1 MVYYAQMKTLV
12 RPLRRVRFAAALG
25 FCCAFGACGAV
36 TAPQGEIALV
46 NPSAAEP
53 LPVILPDDPSPSQR
67 YAAEEYAAYMGRI
80 SGRTVRVLP
89 PGSAAHGVRIVTADR
104 AENLGDDGFRLRAT
118 DGGLEIRGSR
128 VRGCLYGVYEVLER
142 FGGCRWYASWCERVP
157 RRPRVTVPG
166 DLDDVER
173 PAFEMRQ
180 PWWYDVRTHPL
191 FAARNK
197 VNGFNH
203 TGDIEIPEKIGGD
216 GFRFGGG
223 LVSCH
228 TFNLLCDPKE
238 HFEAHPEYFSMV
250 GGKRLK
256 ERTQLCLTNPD
267 VLDLVTSNVLAR
279 IRRDPTARFFGVSQN
294 DWENWCE
301 CPSCKALDDAEGSHA
316 GTTISFVN
324 AIAERVEREFPDVT
338 IETLAYMYTRNL
350 PKTVRPRRNVL
361 VCLCTWECD
370 FASPLDRSRYSSNV
384 AFCRDIADWRRC
396 CPNLYVWDYVT
407 DFANYPMPF
416 ADWDALVGNVRF
428 FRDHGVKYL
437 FEQGDGQGRHADF
450 AELRAWLL
458 AKLMWNPDRP
468 VEPLLDDFF
477 AGYYGKGAPF
487 VRACF
492 DEVRAL
498 GRSWA
503 AERPLQPLSIYGR
516 TTDPILTDEF
526 LARAEKLWRRAE
538 EATKDDPD
546 YAYNVR
552 MWAFAIAYTRL
563 ERLRTR
569 YSNSSAPWLA
579 DAPDFEGDLARMRTW
594 ARRSLAALEEAG
606 NIRLVEGKGEDAVLT
621 KAWKAILTPTT
632 GLSRPT
638 PRRSVTF
645 GFGSDAFLL
654 GESASFV
661 TADGAQDGKALKLA
675 VPRRVDEVI
684 CWLKKTGT
692 VFAPGES
699 YRLRVRAKLA
709 RGAAL
714 RVAVLVYGNAEQSSA
729 LLIAREGEGGWAWYD
744 VGEWIPDGTDFVSF
758 MREGSDANAEILIDS
773 VEISRQTS
781 SSAPLNDHSAGGE

>member
-1 MVYYAQMKTLV
+1 MIYYVQMKTLV
-12 RPLRRVRFAAALG
+12 RPLCRFCFAAALG
-25 FCCAFGACGAV
+25 CCFAFGAFGAGA
-36 TAPQGEIALV
+36 APKGEIALV
-46 NPSAAEP
+46 DPSAAEP
-53 LPVILPDDPSPSQR
+53 LPVILPDNPSPSQQ
-67 YAAEEYAAYMGRI
+67 YAAEEYAAYMGRV

-89 PGSAAHGVRIVTADR
+89 PGSVAHGVRLVTAD
-104 AENLGDDGFRLRAT
+104 ASENLGDDGFRLRVS

-157 RRPRVTVPG
+157 RRSRVVVPK
-166 DLDDVER
+166 DLDDIER

-180 PWWYDVRTHPL
+180 PWWYDVKTHPL

-203 TGDIEIPEKIGGD
+203 TGDIEIPAKIGGD

-238 HFEAHPEYFSMV
+238 HFAAHPEYFSMV

-316 GTTISFVN
+316 GTTLSFVN

-503 AERPLQPLSIYGR
+503 AERPLQPLSIYAQ
-516 TTDPILTDEF
+516 TDDPILTDAF
-526 LARAEKLWRRAE
+526 LERAEKLWHQAE
-538 EATKDDPD
+538 EATKDDPA

-552 MWAFAIAYTRL
+552 MGAFAIASTRL

-569 YSNSSAPWLA
+569 YSDPSAPWLA
-579 DAPDFEGDLARMRTW
+579 DAPDFENDLARMRTW

-606 NIRLVEGKGEDAVLT
+606 DIRLAEGKGQDAALT
-621 KAWKAILTPTT
+621 AAWKAILTPTT
-632 GLSRPT
+632 GLCRPA

-645 GFGSDAFLL
+645 GSDSFLL
-654 GESASFV
+654 GESASCV
-661 TADGAQDGKALKLA
+661 TADGAQDGKAMKLA

-684 CWLKKTGT
+684 CWLKKTKT

-714 RVAVLVYGNAEQSSA
+714 RVAVLVFGNVEQTSA
-729 LLIAREGEGGWAWYD
+729 SLAAREGEGGWAWYD

-758 MREGSDANAEILIDS
+758 MREGADANAEILVDS
-773 VEISRQTS
+773 VEISRQANS
-781 SSAPLNDHSAGGE
+781 SVPLKGHPAGG